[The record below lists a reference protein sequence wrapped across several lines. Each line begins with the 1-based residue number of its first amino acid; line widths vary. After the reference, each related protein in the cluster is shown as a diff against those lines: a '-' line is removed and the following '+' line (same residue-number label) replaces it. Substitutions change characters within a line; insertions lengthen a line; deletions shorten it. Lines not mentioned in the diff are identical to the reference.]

1 MKDFLWEEGY
11 KSTWKRRK
19 EKLACGF
26 IIVTNLWPSC
36 APNKWALKRK
46 KKNTQ
51 VPQRSNTS
59 RLLNKFLRQC
69 LNLFYLLGGLFFF
82 FLNTWIFINDTV
94 QHVAWNWDSHS
105 LSYWF
110 SLSTGSATCPPGLFS
125 CPGSY
130 ACVSRNW
137 LCDGERDC
145 PDGSDELAVAGC
157 GNFNHDISSHKT
169 SNFLVHFRVFT
180 PNHIVGTKW
189 LLLILLMKLVN
200 KCISL
205 KFGNVMNLFLIFM
218 HEYFKMFKFLDS
230 VYYTV
235 YIKSILFNIIC
246 CFHYFTILPKI

>member
-1 MKDFLWEEGY
+1 MGSE
-11 KSTWKRRK
+11 
-19 EKLACGF
+19 
-26 IIVTNLWPSC
+26 
-36 APNKWALKRK
+36 K
-46 KKNTQ
+46 KKKKHSGSAKVKHKQIVEEVFKTMLK
-51 VPQRSNTS
+51 P
-59 RLLNKFLRQC
+59 FLFTWRT
-69 LNLFYLLGGLFFF
+69 FFF